1 MPQLQN
7 NTERALIACSL
18 WLHIGFIGAAAL
30 AVGLLQLFDG
40 EPEWLSGLALVFSGG
55 VLAAASWRRA
65 RAILERAERT
75 SAVATDAPSEST
87 SRASSKQAGRGTTA
101 MLSPIPLQSN
111 PLQSNRRLDDDRR
124 CPAPE

>member
-7 NTERALIACSL
+7 NTERALVACSL

-40 EPEWLSGLALVFSGG
+40 EPEWLSVLALVFSGG
-55 VLAAASWRRA
+55 LLAAASWRRA
-65 RAILERAERT
+65 RTVLGHAERT
-75 SAVATDAPSEST
+75 SAVATGAPSEST

-101 MLSPIPLQSN
+101 TLSPIPR
-111 PLQSNRRLDDDRR
+111 QSNRRLGDDRR

>member
-7 NTERALIACSL
+7 HTERALIACSL
-18 WLHIGFIGAAAL
+18 WLHIGFIGA
-30 AVGLLQLFDG
+30 VGLLQLFDG
-40 EPEWLSGLALVFSGG
+40 EPEWLSVLALVFFGG

-65 RAILERAERT
+65 RTVLEHAERK
-75 SAVATDAPSEST
+75 SGVATDAPSEST
-87 SRASSKQAGRGTTA
+87 SRASSKQARRATTA
-101 MLSPIPLQSN
+101 MPSPI

>member
-7 NTERALIACSL
+7 NTERALIAYSL

-30 AVGLLQLFDG
+30 AVGLHQLFDG
-40 EPEWLSGLALVFSGG
+40 EPEWLSALALAFSGG

-65 RAILERAERT
+65 LTVLEHAERT
-75 SAVATDAPSEST
+75 SAVAADAPSEST
-87 SRASSKQAGRGTTA
+87 SCASSKQAGRGTTA

-111 PLQSNRRLDDDRR
+111 RRLDDDRR

>member
-7 NTERALIACSL
+7 NTERALIVCSL
-18 WLHIGFIGAAAL
+18 WLHIGFIGAAAM

-40 EPEWLSGLALVFSGG
+40 EPERLSALALVFSGG

-65 RAILERAERT
+65 RAVLEHAERT
-75 SAVATDAPSEST
+75 SAVATAAPSEST

-101 MLSPIPLQSN
+101 MLSPIPPQSN

>member
-1 MPQLQN
+1 MPQLQS
-7 NTERALIACSL
+7 NTERTLVACRL

-40 EPEWLSGLALVFSGG
+40 EPEWLSVLALAFSGG

-65 RAILERAERT
+65 RTVLEHAERT
-75 SAVATDAPSEST
+75 SAVTTDAPGEST

-111 PLQSNRRLDDDRR
+111 RRLDDDRR